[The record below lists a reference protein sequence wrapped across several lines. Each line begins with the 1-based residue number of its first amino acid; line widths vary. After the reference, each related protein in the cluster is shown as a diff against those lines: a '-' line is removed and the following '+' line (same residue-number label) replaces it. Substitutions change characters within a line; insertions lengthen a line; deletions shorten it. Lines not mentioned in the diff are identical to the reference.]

1 MKKLRLA
8 VIGVGSLGQHHA
20 RVCRELDNID
30 LVGVADLSAKRARS
44 VARRNETKG
53 TTDYRELISRI
64 DAAVVAVPTTAHF
77 DIAAELIRAGK
88 SVLVEKPMT
97 PTADQARRLVAL
109 AEENGVALQVGHIER
124 FNPAMRAIDE
134 YKISPVF
141 IECHRLSPF
150 KFRSADIGVVM
161 DLMIHDLDII
171 LHLADSPIESVD
183 AVGINIIGR
192 TEDLANAR
200 IRFASG
206 CVANITASRC
216 ALKTMR
222 KVRLFGPEAYI
233 ALDFGNKYAMLIK
246 KSPDFDFSKIDFEGR
261 DWTDL
266 SDLQKD
272 VKFEDFLTIKE
283 LQLDEFEPL
292 LAEDESF
299 AAAVLAGRAVEV
311 SGVEGLRAIEAAEMV
326 VKSLKS
332 NAWYPDQA

>member
-20 RVCRELDNID
+20 RVCRELDSVD
-30 LVGVADLSAKRARS
+30 LIGVADLSAKRARS
-44 VARRNETKG
+44 VARRNDTKG
-53 TTDYRELISRI
+53 TTDYRELTSQI
-64 DAAVVAVPTTAHF
+64 DAAIVAAPTTAHF

-88 SVLVEKPMT
+88 SVLVEKPMA
-97 PTADQARRLVAL
+97 PTSDQARQLVTL
-109 AEENGVALQVGHIER
+109 AQENGVALQVGHIER
-124 FNPAMRAIDE
+124 FNPAMRAIE
-134 YKISPVF
+134 EFRISPVF

-161 DLMIHDLDII
+161 DLMIHDLDIV
-171 LHLADSPIESVD
+171 LHLANSPISSVD
-183 AVGINIIGR
+183 AVGINVIGR

-266 SDLQKD
+266 SDLPDD
-272 VKFEDFLTIKE
+272 VKFEDFLTIEE

-292 LAEDESF
+292 LAEVESF
-299 AAAVLAGRAVEV
+299 ATAVLEDRPVEV
-311 SGVEGLRAIEAAEMV
+311 SGIEGLRAIEAAEMV
-326 VKSLKS
+326 VESLKS
-332 NAWYPDQA
+332 NAWYGDQT